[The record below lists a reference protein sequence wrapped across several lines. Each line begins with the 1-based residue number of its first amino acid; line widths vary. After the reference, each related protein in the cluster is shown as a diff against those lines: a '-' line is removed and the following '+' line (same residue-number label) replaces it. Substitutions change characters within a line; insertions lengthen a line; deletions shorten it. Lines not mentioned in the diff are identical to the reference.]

1 MNCYIFKPKNIKH
14 HLNIEFKNTILIIL
28 LSSVSISNAI
38 ADTIWCKM
46 MKSACMTPE
55 EKIQKYEKEV
65 RNCENL
71 SESSFREGLSE
82 ALGDPNVWKFAG
94 EESATSYAKMRQ
106 RGMLSICMKRVK
118 FPN

>member
-1 MNCYIFKPKNIKH
+1 MNSYIFKPKNIKQ

-28 LSSVSISNAI
+28 LSSASISNAI

-46 MKSACMTPE
+46 MKSACMSPE
-55 EKIQKYEKEV
+55 EKMKKFEKEV
-65 RNCENL
+65 KNCENL
-71 SESSFREGLSE
+71 SESSFSEGLKE
-82 ALGDPNVWKFAG
+82 AIADPTVWQFAG
-94 EESATSYAKMRQ
+94 EDSAVSYAKMRQ